1 MGKVERKP
9 TSTLYFDPKLN
20 TFEKFLKT
28 VSTKIAEISVF
39 SLFLVSQLL
48 RVHFSVFSTGVIVLK
63 ILEVSKVTHKPHT
76 RKIFKKSP

>member
-48 RVHFSVFSTGVIVLK
+48 RV
-63 ILEVSKVTHKPHT
+63 EVSKVTHKPHT
-76 RKIFKKSP
+76 RKIFKKFP